1 MYLKIGLKWSW
12 VPLVALL
19 VAALSLPL
27 PNDALALSCMQPS
40 LDEAGIDGAVVIFEG
55 TAGAKRPLDGFE
67 KAAARSQAANSLS
80 GDSDD
85 LKVASFTVTRG
96 WKGATAGQRL
106 DVLFNGYWGDS
117 FAEGQ
122 AYLVVSPKQIEHLV
136 WAPLCGLST
145 DVDSAEKLG
154 MIDTLERVLGD

>member
-1 MYLKIGLKWSW
+1 MFQKIGLKRSW
-12 VPLVALL
+12 VPRVAIL
-19 VAALSLPL
+19 AAVLGLSL

-40 LDEAGIDGAVVIFEG
+40 LDEAGIDQSVVIFEG
-55 TAGAKRPLDGFE
+55 TAGAKRALDGFE

-117 FAEGQ
+117 FTQGQ

-136 WAPLCGLST
+136 WAPLCGLSI
-145 DVDSAEKLG
+145 DVDSAENLG